1 MKVDTLLLAI
11 LLASAAICGKGC
23 KNNCYLGGS
32 FFSLPLDSKRCC
44 RKDLHI
50 PNCEFYSQIL
60 NSMVCY
66 RCELGF
72 QWSNNECV
80 KFGELPNENNGKSS
94 FADYLVIII
103 MEECSGSYRFCILK

>member
-1 MKVDTLLLAI
+1 MKAYTLLLAI
-11 LLASAAICGKGC
+11 LLASPAICGKGC

-72 QWSNNECV
+72 QWTNNECV

-94 FADYLVIII
+94 VTNNLLIFIVKLYTD
-103 MEECSGSYRFCILK
+103 SD